1 MEVHTTPP
9 VAFKA
14 ACPSPD
20 RMSKVRTILCAADP
34 GGSESAVET
43 LTAAA
48 ESREVDA
55 IALVGDLS
63 AGAAA
68 AGYRSLFHALATS
81 GRPAYW
87 VPGPQDAPL
96 DAYFRAAHA
105 IEATHP
111 QLRGVHGSAALT
123 PDGHLTVA
131 GVGGEIDDLPESTRD
146 EAERLRYP
154 RLEAEYRL
162 RVLETFDEHDCVLLF
177 WSQPA
182 HRTQNPAG
190 SDTVAEL
197 INTHRPRLVVCGGE
211 RGTETLGKRSV
222 VVAPGSLRE
231 GYYAVV
237 DLQTREVELAEP
249 DPARS
254 A

>member
-1 MEVHTTPP
+1 
-9 VAFKA
+9 
-14 ACPSPD
+14 
-20 RMSKVRTILCAADP
+20 MSTVRTILCAADP

-43 LTAAA
+43 LAAAA
-48 ESREVDA
+48 ERRDVDA

-68 AGYRSLFHALATS
+68 EGYRSLFHALTTA

-96 DAYFRAAHA
+96 DAYFRAAHP
-105 IEATHP
+105 IEAIHP
-111 QLRGVHGSAALT
+111 RLRGVHGTAALT

-131 GVGGEIDDLPESTRD
+131 GLGGEIDDKPDAARD

-162 RVLETFDEHDCVLLF
+162 RVLETFDDHECVLLF
-177 WSQPA
+177 WSHPA
-182 HRTQNPAG
+182 HRGQNASG
-190 SDTVAEL
+190 SETVAEL
-197 INTHRPRLVVCGGE
+197 INTYRPRLVVCAGE
-211 RGTETLGKRSV
+211 RGTETLGKRSL
-222 VVAPGSLRE
+222 VVAPGSLQD

-237 DLQTREVELAEP
+237 DLQAREVELAEP